1 MANFDLAFYHNSYPV
16 ENKESAMLT
25 SSLKTLSKVVAVLE
39 SASFVYLGYK
49 GYTFAC
55 EHLLELVLKWIKEN
69 EKLNISQNQ
78 TPKSSYNTQ
87 NSYLT

>member
-39 SASFVYLGYK
+39 SASFVYLGYE
-49 GYTFAC
+49 GYTFSTQTKHQPDLVQLGILA
-55 EHLLELVLKWIKEN
+55 HLFTSALKAHIAV
-69 EKLNISQNQ
+69 
-78 TPKSSYNTQ
+78 
-87 NSYLT
+87 